1 MPRMTPREVPI
12 RDCDHVHMAAQKF
25 TDRAAELHYRKNWR
39 QLLWTS
45 EEQEKW
51 PTSAGTL

>member
-1 MPRMTPREVPI
+1 
-12 RDCDHVHMAAQKF
+12 MAAQKF